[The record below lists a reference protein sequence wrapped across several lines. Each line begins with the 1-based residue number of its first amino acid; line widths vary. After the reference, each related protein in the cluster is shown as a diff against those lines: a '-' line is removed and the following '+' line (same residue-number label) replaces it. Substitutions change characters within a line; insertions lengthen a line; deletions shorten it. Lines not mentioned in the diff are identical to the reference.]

1 MHVPDVLLLDSSSWL
16 LTYSTTGK
24 ERECMKAKSGVIVLT
39 YRYAAQ
45 IINATGLWK
54 LADGWEAA

>member
-1 MHVPDVLLLDSSSWL
+1 
-16 LTYSTTGK
+16 
-24 ERECMKAKSGVIVLT
+24 MKAKSGVIVLT